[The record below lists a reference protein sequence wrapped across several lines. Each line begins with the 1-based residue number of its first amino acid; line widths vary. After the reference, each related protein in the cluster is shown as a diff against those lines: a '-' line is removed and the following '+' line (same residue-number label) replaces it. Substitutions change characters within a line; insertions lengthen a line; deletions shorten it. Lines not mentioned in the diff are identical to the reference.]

1 MELRLLGCAE
11 AAVFP
16 LQLRK
21 MSDSEDS
28 NFSEEEDSERSSEAE
43 EAEVSDLD
51 SRGRRCVWGWGQGR
65 EVPVGA
71 QDSERLGVFRSS
83 GEIGEQ
89 ATQWRAEGQALE
101 GGGAPGSLT
110 QYVMCSDFIGFLASC
125 ARFVSFSYYYYL
137 RC

>member
-11 AAVFP
+11 AAVLP

-51 SRGRRCVWGWGQGR
+51 SRGDV
-65 EVPVGA
+65 
-71 QDSERLGVFRSS
+71 
-83 GEIGEQ
+83 
-89 ATQWRAEGQALE
+89 
-101 GGGAPGSLT
+101 APGDGDRAVRLPREPRT
-110 QYVMCSDFIGFLASC
+110 RHAWGFSDRRERRAS
-125 ARFVSFSYYYYL
+125 RQL
-137 RC
+137 RVEQRDRLWKAGMRQGH